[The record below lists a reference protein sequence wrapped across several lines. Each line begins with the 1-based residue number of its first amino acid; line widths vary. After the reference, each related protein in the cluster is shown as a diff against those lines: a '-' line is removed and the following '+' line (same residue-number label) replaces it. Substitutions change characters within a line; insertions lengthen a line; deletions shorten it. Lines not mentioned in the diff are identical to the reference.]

1 MHDRGREIITY
12 QIMKH
17 DIFYRELYNISEGW
31 THVGNRNVLQIFR
44 NVMHI
49 ILILYFKEES
59 FT

>member
-1 MHDRGREIITY
+1 MHEGREIRSSY

>member
-1 MHDRGREIITY
+1 MHEGREIITY

-31 THVGNRNVLQIFR
+31 THVGNRNMLQIFR

-49 ILILYFKEES
+49 I
-59 FT
+59 